1 MRDGAGRL
9 SFGLVVAAFG
19 LLVAPSAQAAET
31 QLFHGVYRSVVDG
44 NKVETIP
51 LAAGYDSLR
60 LTVNISAG
68 SGFWSDVR
76 GYASVTLRDPGGNVQ
91 FHAFKFA
98 VLPAVWNTGNA
109 LNAVPCV
116 LPICVYPGNA
126 FAPYAQEWT
135 VHLAPIEGDWQLAE
149 VHATPGIS
157 IFVTV
162 DLVGLTGA

>member
-1 MRDGAGRL
+1 MRG
-9 SFGLVVAAFG
+9 GLALVLVLVSATLAAQ
-19 LLVAPSAQAAET
+19 LAQAGET
-31 QLFHGVYRSVVDG
+31 QLFHGRYTSPVNG

-51 LAAGYDSLR
+51 VAAGYDSLR

-76 GYASVTLRDPGGNVQ
+76 GYASVTLRDPDGDLQ
-91 FHAFKFA
+91 FHAFKLA

-116 LPICVYPGNA
+116 LPICVYPGNP
-126 FAPYAQEWT
+126 FAPYTQEWT
-135 VHLAPIEGDWQLAE
+135 VHLAPVEGDWRLAE
-149 VHATPGIS
+149 VHATPGIG

-162 DLVGLTGA
+162 DLVGITEA